1 MKNTNIASA
10 LLARFESGTLSW
22 STAIGVG
29 AAVTFGV
36 VVLFAGGIL
45 GAEVLHNAAHDA
57 RHVMSFPCH

>member
-1 MKNTNIASA
+1 MKSTNFASA
-10 LLARFESGTLSW
+10 LLTRFDSASLSW

-29 AAVTFGV
+29 AALTFGV
-36 VVLFAGGIL
+36 VILFAGGIL